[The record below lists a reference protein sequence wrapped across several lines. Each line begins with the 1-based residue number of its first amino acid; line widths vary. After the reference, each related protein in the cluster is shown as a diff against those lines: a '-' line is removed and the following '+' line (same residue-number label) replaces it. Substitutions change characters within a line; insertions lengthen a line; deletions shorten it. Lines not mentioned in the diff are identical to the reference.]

1 MWNLSIGSTLDIC
14 GGVLNV
20 AKVEVAT
27 SIEWERV
34 KDAKHPAASHMQHP
48 TTFERPV
55 RYSRE
60 GRLQ

>member
-1 MWNLSIGSTLDIC
+1 MDIC

-34 KDAKHPAASHMQHP
+34 KDAKHPAASHMALL
-48 TTFERPV
+48 EKCR
-55 RYSRE
+55 SK
-60 GRLQ
+60 LQ

>member
-1 MWNLSIGSTLDIC
+1 MDIC